1 MKKFSCIALILV
13 LTLSLMAGCRSNSN
27 TDTGSNGSTPSNVT
41 PDGSDS
47 GANGK
52 GAVGDM
58 IDDMTGNADNGR
70 SRQPGMNMG

>member
-1 MKKFSCIALILV
+1 MKKFSCIALTIV

-27 TDTGSNGSTPSNVT
+27 TDNGATPS
-41 PDGSDS
+41 DGSVPS
-47 GANGK
+47 ATGK

-70 SRQPGMNMG
+70 SRLPGMNMG